1 MQLKDPKSG
10 HFSNSTWLLQTT
22 LLTGNPSFRQKTVP
36 FALHGDGTPCTGI
49 GKNGAGSSPL
59 GVGILSWSWFF
70 KWLQLGTWPTE
81 DHKGNK
87 YPVNS
92 EAVKKGG
99 TALADGYCSLLWSLV
114 GDLEY
119 LTQALKL
126 PHYGSKS
133 SPCPMLSMS
142 MQGWLFSKFM
152 EGLQVGGTLARDAV
166 EASRLEHLG
175 AQVSL

>member
-1 MQLKDPKSG
+1 MYRNWEKWCRQL
-10 HFSNSTWLLQTT
+10 TT
-22 LLTGNPSFRQKTVP
+22 
-36 FALHGDGTPCTGI
+36 
-49 GKNGAGSSPL
+49 
-59 GVGILSWSWFF
+59 WSWNSLLELVF
-70 KWLQLGTWPTE
+70 LVAAARDMANE

-92 EAVKKGG
+92 EAGKKGG

-119 LTQALKL
+119 LTQVLKL